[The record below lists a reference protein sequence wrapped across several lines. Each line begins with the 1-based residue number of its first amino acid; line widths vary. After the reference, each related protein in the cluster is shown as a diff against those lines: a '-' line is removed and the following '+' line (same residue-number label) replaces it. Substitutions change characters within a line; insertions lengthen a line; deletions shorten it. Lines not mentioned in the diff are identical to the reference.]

1 MHVRIMISNHGS
13 GINEEFK
20 DKFSQGDSSNN
31 RQKEGI
37 GLRLAITKQLVE
49 IMKDIIT
56 CDSQPNVLTTFC
68 AELPIL

>member
-1 MHVRIMISNHGS
+1 MISNHGS

-20 DKFSQGDSSNN
+20 DKVLNKFSQGDSSNS